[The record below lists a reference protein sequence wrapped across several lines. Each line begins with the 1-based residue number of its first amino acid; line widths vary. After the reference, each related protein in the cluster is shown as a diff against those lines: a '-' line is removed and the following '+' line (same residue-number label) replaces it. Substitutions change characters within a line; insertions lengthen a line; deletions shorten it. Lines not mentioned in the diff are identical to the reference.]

1 MRGTRPNILMV
12 ITHDTGRRLGC
23 YGARVETPRL
33 NGLAA
38 EGMRLDQYFCTAPQ
52 CSPSR
57 GSIFTGRFPHRNG
70 LMGLAHVGWRLHP
83 QERCLAQYLAEVGY
97 ETALC
102 GMQHE
107 HDTSDPGRLGYGQL
121 LGRER
126 HMAAVAREGARFLA
140 AHASAGRG
148 GRPPFLLVAGVTET
162 HRPFDRSGYVPDDPA
177 GVDVPA
183 YLPDVAAVRQE
194 LAGFG
199 GLVRAVDSGVGL
211 LLDALAASG
220 LAEDTLVL
228 YTTDHGIAF
237 PRAKGMGYDPGL
249 ETALLARW
257 PSHIPAGVACGAL
270 TSNVDLLPTLLDV
283 AGVPLPPGLDGVSL
297 LPQLGGGPGD
307 PTRQIH
313 FELTWHD
320 RYNPLRGVRGTRWKY
335 VRNFDPESP
344 EVYLPADIYRSPS
357 GEATRAACYARPRA
371 GEELYDLRAD
381 PSERR
386 NRAGDPSCAAIVD
399 QLRQA
404 VDGWMARTDDPL
416 TRGHVAPPPTQ
427 AERLRR
433 EAEQGRLT
441 GPLTAVE
448 AELVTQVL
456 GAGG

>member
-1 MRGTRPNILMV
+1 MRGVRPNILLV
-12 ITHDTGRRLGC
+12 ITHDSGRRLGC
-23 YGARVETPRL
+23 YGTGVETPRL
-33 NGLAA
+33 DRLAA
-38 EGMRLDQYFCTAPQ
+38 EGMRFDQYFCTAPQ

-70 LMGLAHVGWRLHP
+70 LMGLAHLGWRLHGA
-83 QERCLAQYLAEVGY
+83 ERCLAQYLAEAGY

-107 HDTSDPGRLGYGQL
+107 HDVADPGRLGYGQI
-121 LGRER
+121 LGGAR
-126 HMAAVAREGARFLA
+126 HMAAVAHEGAQFLA

-162 HRPFDRSGYVPDDPA
+162 HRPFDRPGYTPDDPA

-183 YLPDVAAVRQE
+183 YLPDVPAVRQE

-199 GLVRAVDSGVGL
+199 GLVRAVDAGVGV
-211 LLDALAASG
+211 LLDALATSG

-228 YTTDHGIAF
+228 FTTDHGIAF

-257 PSHIPAGVACGAL
+257 PARIPAGAVCGAL
-270 TSNVDLLPTLLDV
+270 ASNVDLLPTLLEV
-283 AGVPLPPGLDGVSL
+283 AGVPLPPGLDGVGL
-297 LPQLGGGPGD
+297 LPQLAGGPGD
-307 PTRQIH
+307 PARRIH

-320 RYNPLRGVRGTRWKY
+320 RYNPLRGVRGARWKY

-357 GEATRAACYARPRA
+357 GEATRVACYARPRA
-371 GEELYDLRAD
+371 AEELYDLQLD
-381 PSERR
+381 PGERQ
-386 NRAGDPSCAAIVD
+386 NRVGDPACTAIVD
-399 QLRQA
+399 QLREDVA
-404 VDGWMARTDDPL
+404 GWMARTDDPL
-416 TRGHVAPPPTQ
+416 ARGHVAPPRDQ

-433 EAEQGRLT
+433 EVDGGRLT
-441 GPLTAVE
+441 GPLTAIE
-448 AELVTQVL
+448 AGLIE
-456 GAGG
+456 GAVGGNG